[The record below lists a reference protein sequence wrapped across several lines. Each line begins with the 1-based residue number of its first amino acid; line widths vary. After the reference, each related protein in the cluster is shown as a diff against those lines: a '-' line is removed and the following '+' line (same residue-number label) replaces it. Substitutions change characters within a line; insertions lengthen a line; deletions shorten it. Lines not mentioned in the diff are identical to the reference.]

1 MNSIVNEKNYISQ
14 KLGIPY
20 ESLSQSYIRSEVV
33 LGVNAQIAF
42 TLQAGKNPT
51 SIVTERL
58 LQLNDQFVITHVNLG
73 LKKVPVAQ
81 TTQQQL
87 NANVLTWD
95 NPVALALFAN
105 APSYYNGNFEMTI
118 NRREYIPTFP
128 MRAFRRVGA
137 TQSGSVLVA
146 TGGATDTFEDN
157 RGVDEYPNGLY
168 GFFPTD
174 PTIIDGRQTLDT
186 NVNLGASV
194 NFVDGTNVEV
204 LIAVFEARGYLL
216 VNTKD

>member
-58 LQLNDQFVITHVNLG
+58 LQLNDQFVITHVSLG

-118 NRREYIPTFP
+118 NRKEYIPTFP
-128 MRAFRRVGA
+128 MRAFRRVGS

-168 GFFPTD
+168 SFFPTD

-194 NFVDGTNVEV
+194 NFVDGTAAEV